1 MSHPSS
7 LRGGGGGSNKKSSS
21 ASSSSSSTIAT
32 ATPTI
37 PPSLTKQ
44 CLQLHH
50 PDQRY
55 ANDGTIELSSA
66 FIRYFVIEARRRAA
80 IEAECEAEVNDD
92 GNDYEQV
99 QQQQQ
104 QAQQPPASQQ
114 SEEDNYFMEEGMM
127 MTTTTT
133 TTTTTTRKN
142 MTIEIRPDHIAK
154 IAAELLLDL
163 S

>member
-7 LRGGGGGSNKKSSS
+7 LRGGGGSNKKSSS

-80 IEAECEAEVNDD
+80 IEAECEAEANDGD
-92 GNDYEQV
+92 VNDYEQV

-104 QAQQPPASQQ
+104 QQQQAQQPLASQQ
-114 SEEDNYFMEEGMM
+114 SEEDDFIEEGMTTT
-127 MTTTTT
+127 MTTT
-133 TTTTTTRKN
+133 RRN

>member
-7 LRGGGGGSNKKSSS
+7 LRGGGGSNKKSSS

-80 IEAECEAEVNDD
+80 IEAECEAEANDD

-104 QAQQPPASQQ
+104 QQAQQPLASQQ
-114 SEEDNYFMEEGMM
+114 SEEDDFMEEGM
-127 MTTTTT
+127 TTTA
-133 TTTTTTRKN
+133 TTRRN